1 MHDATIHISREAM
14 LAHTIADTL
23 NTTGFN
29 YNHFNEAMA
38 NEHRTLQ
45 QAWMRLLVNY
55 IQFAASEDYLTDDRN
70 KRSHEIAKYIDFCLD
85 GVNTYLPCI

>member
-1 MHDATIHISREAM
+1 
-14 LAHTIADTL
+14 
-23 NTTGFN
+23 
-29 YNHFNEAMA
+29 MA

-45 QAWMRLLVNY
+45 QAFFRMLVNY
-55 IQFAASEDYLTDDRN
+55 IQFAASDEYRTDDRN